1 MDTKNADKLLRKTK
15 DNYDAFADS
24 FSRTRGY
31 IPTQMERLLIGRVHK
46 GDNVLD
52 VGCGNGRYYPIF
64 AQKGAKYHGIDI
76 SSKLVEISKQKYP
89 EGDFAVGDALFLP
102 FKNNELDLF
111 FSIAVLHHIPSREY
125 RRRFFL
131 EAFRA
136 LKPGGRIFIMV
147 WDLRFR
153 SMLKV
158 KNWHRVKNFLAAQA
172 KALVRL
178 EKLDFGDFFIPWQ
191 KKYKRYVHRFRL
203 RDLEKLAREN
213 GFEIEES
220 GISKAG
226 SREANLYI
234 VAKKCEK

>member
-15 DNYDAFADS
+15 DNYDAFAES
-24 FSRTRGY
+24 FSQTRGY
-31 IPTQMERLLIGRVHK
+31 IPTQMERLLIGRVHE

-64 AQKGAKYHGIDI
+64 AEKKARYRGIDI
-76 SSKLVEISKQKYP
+76 STKLIDIAKRKYP
-89 EGDFAVGDALFLP
+89 GGDFAVGDALFLP
-102 FKNNELDLF
+102 FKSNEFDLF

-125 RRRFFL
+125 RKRFFL

-136 LKPGGRIFIMV
+136 LKPGGRVIVMV

-153 SMLKV
+153 SMVKL
-158 KNWHRVKNFLAAQA
+158 KNWRRMKDFLAAQA
-172 KALVRL
+172 KALIRMD
-178 EKLDFGDFFIPWQ
+178 KLDFGDFFIPWQ
-191 KKYKRYVHRFRL
+191 KQYKRYVHRFRL
-203 RDLEKLAREN
+203 EELERLAREN

-226 SREANLYI
+226 RREANLYI
-234 VAKKCEK
+234 VAKKVQN